1 MKKVLVIE
9 DEFREVQVAFEYVND
24 LCLNSELEIINVAK
38 SQDVDF
44 TKISE
49 YDYVFLDITL
59 AKKSQMD
66 GYGILK
72 KIERE
77 NIPIQKLVIMTGNG
91 KISDVLKERGITND
105 YPKLI
110 KPLDY
115 QELKSIF
122 SESILR

>member
-91 KISDVLKERGITND
+91 KISDVLKDRGITND

-122 SESILR
+122 TE

>member
-1 MKKVLVIE
+1 MKKVLVVE

-24 LCLNSELEIINVAK
+24 LCLNSELDINNVAK

-122 SESILR
+122 TE

>member
-77 NIPIQKLVIMTGNG
+77 NIPIRKLVIMTGNG

-122 SESILR
+122 TE

>member
-122 SESILR
+122 TE

>member
-77 NIPIQKLVIMTGNG
+77 NIPIQKLVIITNNG

-122 SESILR
+122 SE

>member
-24 LCLNSELEIINVAK
+24 LCLNSELKIINVAK

-122 SESILR
+122 SE

>member
-49 YDYVFLDITL
+49 YDYIFLDITL

-91 KISDVLKERGITND
+91 KISDVLKDRGITND
-105 YPKLI
+105 YSKLI

-122 SESILR
+122 TE

>member
-24 LCLNSELEIINVAK
+24 LCLNSELEIFNVAK

-122 SESILR
+122 SE

>member
-24 LCLNSELEIINVAK
+24 LCLNSELKIINVAK

-59 AKKSQMD
+59 AKKSQKD

-122 SESILR
+122 SE

>member
-91 KISDVLKERGITND
+91 KISEVLKERGITND

-122 SESILR
+122 SE

>member
-9 DEFREVQVAFEYVND
+9 DEFREVQIAFEYVND

-122 SESILR
+122 TE

>member
-77 NIPIQKLVIMTGNG
+77 NIPIQKLVIMTGNS

-122 SESILR
+122 SE

>member
-44 TKISE
+44 IKISE

-122 SESILR
+122 SE

>member
-24 LCLNSELEIINVAK
+24 LCLNSELEIINVVK

-115 QELKSIF
+115 HELKSIF
-122 SESILR
+122 TE

>member
-38 SQDVDF
+38 SQEVDF

-91 KISDVLKERGITND
+91 KISDVLKERGITNV

-115 QELKSIF
+115 QELKTIF
-122 SESILR
+122 SE

>member
-24 LCLNSELEIINVAK
+24 LCLNSELEIINVTK

-44 TKISE
+44 TKISG

-122 SESILR
+122 TE

>member
-91 KISDVLKERGITND
+91 KISDVLKDRGITND
-105 YPKLI
+105 YSKLI

-122 SESILR
+122 TE

>member
-24 LCLNSELEIINVAK
+24 LCLNSELEIINVVK

-49 YDYVFLDITL
+49 YNYVFLDITL

-122 SESILR
+122 TE

>member
-24 LCLNSELEIINVAK
+24 LCLNSELEIINVVK

-122 SESILR
+122 TE

>member
-38 SQDVDF
+38 SQEVDF

-77 NIPIQKLVIMTGNG
+77 NIPIQKLIIMTGNG

-122 SESILR
+122 SE

>member
-24 LCLNSELEIINVAK
+24 LCLNSELEIINVTK

-110 KPLDY
+110 KPLDF

-122 SESILR
+122 TE

>member
-91 KISDVLKERGITND
+91 KISDVLKERGITNN

-122 SESILR
+122 TE

>member
-24 LCLNSELEIINVAK
+24 LCLNSELEIINVTK

-122 SESILR
+122 TE

>member
-115 QELKSIF
+115 QELKSII
-122 SESILR
+122 SE

>member
-49 YDYVFLDITL
+49 YDYIFLDITL
-59 AKKSQMD
+59 AKKRQMD

-122 SESILR
+122 TE

>member
-9 DEFREVQVAFEYVND
+9 GEFREVQIAFEYVND

-122 SESILR
+122 TE

>member
-1 MKKVLVIE
+1 MKKVLVIG

-91 KISDVLKERGITND
+91 KISEVLKERGITND

-122 SESILR
+122 SE

>member
-59 AKKSQMD
+59 AKKSQKD

-122 SESILR
+122 TE

>member
-49 YDYVFLDITL
+49 YDYIFLDITL

-122 SESILR
+122 SE

>member
-9 DEFREVQVAFEYVND
+9 DEFREVQVAFEYVNE
-24 LCLNSELEIINVAK
+24 LCLNSELEIINVTK

-91 KISDVLKERGITND
+91 KISDVLKERGIAND

-122 SESILR
+122 TE

>member
-24 LCLNSELEIINVAK
+24 LCLNSALEIINVVK

-122 SESILR
+122 TE

>member
-1 MKKVLVIE
+1 MLKMKKVLVIE

-122 SESILR
+122 SE

>member
-9 DEFREVQVAFEYVND
+9 DEFREVQIAFEYVND
-24 LCLNSELEIINVAK
+24 LCLKSELEIINVAK

-122 SESILR
+122 TE